1 MLAMGHRIHHN
12 GAMLLIFPPV
22 AKPCEPPAGIAQLA
36 AALKSRALPCRVLDA
51 NLEGLL
57 WLLQE
62 PCNANDTWSSR
73 AIRTRSRHLSDLR
86 GSAIYSSPDR
96 YSRAVSDLNRL
107 LAVNGRAGGA
117 IVGLADYQNPH
128 LSPLRSADLIFS
140 AEHPEQNPFY
150 PWFSASFEAWLD
162 GVATVGFSLNYLSQA
177 LCTFAMIG
185 HVRNR
190 FPGIRIVLGG
200 GLTTSWLRQPG
211 WKNPFAGLVDHLI
224 GGPGEIPLLELLGCD
239 TRGHGHTRPDYTLL
253 PMHDYLAPGPILP
266 FATSGGCYWNRCSFC
281 PERAEGN
288 RYTPLPVAGALADL
302 HALTAQTRPVLLHLL
317 DNAVSPAFLQALAV
331 DPPGV
336 PWYGFARFGPE
347 LADPDF
353 CRALKRSGCVMLKL
367 GLESGD
373 QGVLDRL
380 NKGIHIEGAALTLE
394 NLRAAGIGVY
404 LYLLF
409 GTPAE
414 TEAEAR
420 RTLEFVVRH
429 QGAISFMN
437 LALFNMPIN
446 GAEAAGYGIDPFYEG
461 DLSLYTAFRHPHGW
475 DRKQVRGFL
484 DKEFKRHPAVSAI
497 LRNDPPLFTSNH
509 AAFFTEGFGLQ
520 RG

>member
-1 MLAMGHRIHHN
+1 MPPSIHHN
-12 GAMLLIFPPV
+12 GAMLLIFPPI
-22 AKPCEPPAGIAQLA
+22 AKACEPPAGIAQLA
-36 AALKSRALPCRVLDA
+36 AALHSRGLPCRVLDA
-51 NLEGLL
+51 NLEGQL
-57 WLLQE
+57 WLLEQQDS
-62 PCNANDTWSSR
+62 ADDTWSRR
-73 AIRTRSRHLSDLR
+73 AIKGRSRHLAALR
-86 GSAIYSSPDR
+86 SSELYHSPAR

-107 LAVNGRAGGA
+107 LTVAGQAGGA
-117 IVGLADYQNPH
+117 IVGLADYQH
-128 LSPLRSADLIFS
+128 TRLSPLRSTDLLFS

-150 PWFSASFEAWLD
+150 PWFSAGFEGWLD
-162 GVATVGFSLNYLSQA
+162 GCATVGFSLNYLSQA

-185 HVRNR
+185 HVRMR
-190 FPGIRIVLGG
+190 FPGVRIVLGG
-200 GLTTSWLRQPG
+200 GLITSWLRQPG
-211 WKNPFAGLVDHLI
+211 WKDPFSGLLDHLI
-224 GGPGEIPLLELLGCD
+224 EGPGEVPLLELLGSD
-239 TRGHGHTRPDYTLL
+239 AAQGRHTRPDYTLL
-253 PMHDYLAPGPILP
+253 PTHDYLSPGFILP
-266 FATSGGCYWNRCSFC
+266 YSTAGGCYWNRCSFC

-288 RYTPLPVAGALADL
+288 RYTPLPMPQALADL
-302 HALTAQTRPVLLHLL
+302 YALAAQTKPALLHLL
-317 DNAVSPAFLQALAV
+317 DNAVSPAFLRALATN
-331 DPPGV
+331 PPGV

-380 NKGIHIEGAALTLE
+380 NKGIDIGEASQVLA
-394 NLRAAGIGVY
+394 NLRAVGIGVY

-429 QGAISFMN
+429 REAITFMN
-437 LALFNMPIN
+437 LALFNMPIC
-446 GAEAAGYGIDPFYEG
+446 GDEAAGYGIDPFYEG

-484 DKEFKRHPAVSAI
+484 DKEFKRDPAVGAI

-509 AAFFTEGFGLQ
+509 AAFFASAPSVL
-520 RG
+520 RS